1 MVQSIEVLLSTFRKK
16 KFYFNVVFSNELLAT
31 RSDSRFCEPFNLFSK
46 HIVYNWIRGQDNS
59 LIWRIARIK
68 VCSLQIENKSINKYE
83 SHVCH
88 EDSVQITFT
97 IPAIETVC
105 VNENVQESKWAE
117 KKRETSTFDPNWY
130 NPQYNMRILW
140 SHTNFIHSRHSISL
154 YLPSNLITTVIDF

>member
-46 HIVYNWIRGQDNS
+46 HIVYNWIRGQDDS

-88 EDSVQITFT
+88 EDSVRITFT

-117 KKRETSTFDPNWY
+117 KKEKH
-130 NPQYNMRILW
+130 Q
-140 SHTNFIHSRHSISL
+140 HSIQTDTTPNIICAYFDHIQTSFIRDIPFRSICL
-154 YLPSNLITTVIDF
+154 LI